1 MSRRPARPV
10 ERQERGSAAEERAA
24 GFLEAEGYRVLAR
37 NHRSR
42 RGEVDL
48 IVEKGDVIA
57 FVEVRSRTFAG
68 VDGPAATIGFAKR
81 KRIVAAATDWAVR
94 NRVLDS
100 HGLRF
105 DVISIVE
112 RGDGEEI
119 EWIPG
124 AFDASGAAT

>member
-1 MSRRPARPV
+1 MSRRAARPT
-10 ERQERGSAAEERAA
+10 ERRERGLGAEERAA
-24 GFLEAEGYRVLAR
+24 AFLEAEGYRVLAK

-57 FVEVRSRTFAG
+57 FVEVRSRTSSAI
-68 VDGPAATIGFAKR
+68 DSPAATIGFTKR

-105 DVISIVE
+105 DVISIIE
-112 RGDGEEI
+112 RDEDEI
-119 EWIPG
+119 EWLLG